1 MKEGEG
7 KSMCDLLDEAEN
19 RGIQKGIQRELIS
32 LVKQGLLKVD
42 DAARQLSISV
52 KEFEKKMN
60 ESA

>member
-1 MKEGEG
+1 
-7 KSMCDLLDEAEN
+7 MCDLLDEAEN
-19 RGIQKGIQRELIS
+19 RGIQRELIS

>member
-52 KEFEKKMN
+52 KEFE
-60 ESA
+60 